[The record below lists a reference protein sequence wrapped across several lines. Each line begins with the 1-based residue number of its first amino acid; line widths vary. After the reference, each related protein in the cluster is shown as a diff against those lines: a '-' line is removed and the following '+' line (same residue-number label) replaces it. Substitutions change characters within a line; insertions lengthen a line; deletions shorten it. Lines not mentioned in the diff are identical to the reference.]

1 MYYYQG
7 FQPINLSVI
16 RILNSVY
23 KRGVLY
29 VNYIY
34 LFRSFRNN
42 DNRGVLLEK
51 HFVKNDHVTAAKLL
65 SDGMYH
71 GMRIGG
77 VCCIGYV
84 FIKILI
90 MF

>member
-1 MYYYQG
+1 MLTT
-7 FQPINLSVI
+7 FISL
-16 RILNSVY
+16 
-23 KRGVLY
+23 GVLG
-29 VNYIY
+29 VTTIG
-34 LFRSFRNN
+34 
-42 DNRGVLLEK
+42 GVLLEK
-51 HFVKNDHVTAAKLL
+51 HLVKNDRVAAAKLL

-77 VCCIGYV
+77 VCFVGYV

>member
-1 MYYYQG
+1 MLTT
-7 FQPINLSVI
+7 FISL
-16 RILNSVY
+16 
-23 KRGVLY
+23 GVLGATT
-29 VNYIY
+29 I
-34 LFRSFRNN
+34 
-42 DNRGVLLEK
+42 GGAILEK
-51 HFVKNDHVTAAKLL
+51 HLVKNDRVAAAKLL

-77 VCCIGYV
+77 VCFIGYV

>member
-1 MYYYQG
+1 MLTTFISLG
-7 FQPINLSVI
+7 AL
-16 RILNSVY
+16 
-23 KRGVLY
+23 GVTT
-29 VNYIY
+29 I
-34 LFRSFRNN
+34 
-42 DNRGVLLEK
+42 GGAILEK
-51 HFVKNDHVTAAKLL
+51 HLVKNDHVAAAKLL

>member
-1 MYYYQG
+1 M
-7 FQPINLSVI
+7 INLRVI
-16 RILNSVY
+16 GILNSVY
-23 KRGVLY
+23 KGEFYMLTTFISLGVLGATT
-29 VNYIY
+29 I
-34 LFRSFRNN
+34 
-42 DNRGVLLEK
+42 GGAILEK
-51 HFVKNDHVTAAKLL
+51 HLVKNDHVAAAKLL

-77 VCCIGYV
+77 VCFIGYV

>member
-1 MYYYQG
+1 MLTTFISLG
-7 FQPINLSVI
+7 ALGVTTIGGVI
-16 RILNSVY
+16 
-23 KRGVLY
+23 
-29 VNYIY
+29 
-34 LFRSFRNN
+34 
-42 DNRGVLLEK
+42 LEK
-51 HFVKNDHVTAAKLL
+51 HLVKNDHVAAAKLL

-77 VCCIGYV
+77 AGFIGYV

>member
-1 MYYYQG
+1 MLTTFISLG
-7 FQPINLSVI
+7 AL
-16 RILNSVY
+16 
-23 KRGVLY
+23 GVTT
-29 VNYIY
+29 I
-34 LFRSFRNN
+34 S
-42 DNRGVLLEK
+42 GAILEK
-51 HFVKNDHVTAAKLL
+51 HLVKNDHVAAAKLL

-77 VCCIGYV
+77 VCFIGYV

>member
-1 MYYYQG
+1 MLAT
-7 FQPINLSVI
+7 FISL
-16 RILNSVY
+16 
-23 KRGVLY
+23 GVLGATT
-29 VNYIY
+29 I
-34 LFRSFRNN
+34 
-42 DNRGVLLEK
+42 GGAILEK
-51 HFVKNDHVTAAKLL
+51 HLVKNDHVAAAKLL

-77 VCCIGYV
+77 VCFIGYV

>member
-1 MYYYQG
+1 MVTT
-7 FQPINLSVI
+7 IISL
-16 RILNSVY
+16 
-23 KRGVLY
+23 GVLGATT
-29 VNYIY
+29 I
-34 LFRSFRNN
+34 
-42 DNRGVLLEK
+42 GGAILEK
-51 HFVKNDHVTAAKLL
+51 HLVKNDHVAAAKLL

-77 VCCIGYV
+77 VCFIGYV

>member
-1 MYYYQG
+1 MLTTFISLG
-7 FQPINLSVI
+7 AL
-16 RILNSVY
+16 
-23 KRGVLY
+23 GVTT
-29 VNYIY
+29 I
-34 LFRSFRNN
+34 
-42 DNRGVLLEK
+42 GGAILEK
-51 HFVKNDHVTAAKLL
+51 HLVKNDYVAAAKLL

-77 VCCIGYV
+77 VCFIGYV

>member
-1 MYYYQG
+1 MLTT
-7 FQPINLSVI
+7 FISL
-16 RILNSVY
+16 
-23 KRGVLY
+23 GVLG
-29 VNYIY
+29 VTTIG
-34 LFRSFRNN
+34 
-42 DNRGVLLEK
+42 GVLLEK
-51 HFVKNDHVTAAKLL
+51 HLVKNDRVAAAKLL

-77 VCCIGYV
+77 VCFIGYV

>member
-1 MYYYQG
+1 MLTT
-7 FQPINLSVI
+7 FISL
-16 RILNSVY
+16 
-23 KRGVLY
+23 GVLG
-29 VNYIY
+29 VTTIG
-34 LFRSFRNN
+34 
-42 DNRGVLLEK
+42 GVLLEK
-51 HFVKNDHVTAAKLL
+51 HLVKNDHVAAAKLL

-77 VCCIGYV
+77 VCFGGYV

>member
-1 MYYYQG
+1 MLTT
-7 FQPINLSVI
+7 FISL
-16 RILNSVY
+16 
-23 KRGVLY
+23 GVL
-29 VNYIY
+29 
-34 LFRSFRNN
+34 
-42 DNRGVLLEK
+42 GVTTIGGGLLEK
-51 HFVKNDHVTAAKLL
+51 HLVKNDRVAAAKLL

-77 VCCIGYV
+77 VCFIGYV

>member
-1 MYYYQG
+1 MLTT
-7 FQPINLSVI
+7 FISL
-16 RILNSVY
+16 
-23 KRGVLY
+23 GVL
-29 VNYIY
+29 
-34 LFRSFRNN
+34 
-42 DNRGVLLEK
+42 GVTTIGGAILEK
-51 HFVKNDHVTAAKLL
+51 HLVKNDHVTAAKLL

-77 VCCIGYV
+77 VCFIGYV

>member
-1 MYYYQG
+1 MITTFVSLG
-7 FQPINLSVI
+7 AL
-16 RILNSVY
+16 
-23 KRGVLY
+23 GVTT
-29 VNYIY
+29 IG
-34 LFRSFRNN
+34 
-42 DNRGVLLEK
+42 GVMLEK
-51 HFVKNDHVTAAKLL
+51 HLVKNDQVTAAKFV

-77 VCCIGYV
+77 VCFIGYV

>member
-1 MYYYQG
+1 MITTFISLG
-7 FQPINLSVI
+7 AL
-16 RILNSVY
+16 
-23 KRGVLY
+23 GVTT
-29 VNYIY
+29 IG
-34 LFRSFRNN
+34 
-42 DNRGVLLEK
+42 GVMLEK
-51 HFVKNDHVTAAKLL
+51 HLVKNDSVAAAKLL

-77 VCCIGYV
+77 VCFIGYV

>member
-1 MYYYQG
+1 MLTTFISLG
-7 FQPINLSVI
+7 ALGITTI
-16 RILNSVY
+16 GGAI
-23 KRGVLY
+23 
-29 VNYIY
+29 
-34 LFRSFRNN
+34 
-42 DNRGVLLEK
+42 LEK
-51 HFVKNDHVTAAKLL
+51 YLVKNDHVAAAKLL

-77 VCCIGYV
+77 VCFIGYV

>member
-1 MYYYQG
+1 MLTTFISLG
-7 FQPINLSVI
+7 AL
-16 RILNSVY
+16 
-23 KRGVLY
+23 GVTT
-29 VNYIY
+29 I
-34 LFRSFRNN
+34 
-42 DNRGVLLEK
+42 GGAILEK
-51 HFVKNDHVTAAKLL
+51 HLVNNDHVTAAKLL

-77 VCCIGYV
+77 VCFIGYV

>member
-1 MYYYQG
+1 MLTTFISLG
-7 FQPINLSVI
+7 AL
-16 RILNSVY
+16 
-23 KRGVLY
+23 GVTT
-29 VNYIY
+29 I
-34 LFRSFRNN
+34 
-42 DNRGVLLEK
+42 GGAILEK
-51 HFVKNDHVTAAKLL
+51 HLVKNDRVAAAKLL

-77 VCCIGYV
+77 VCFIGYV

>member
-1 MYYYQG
+1 MITT
-7 FQPINLSVI
+7 FISL
-16 RILNSVY
+16 
-23 KRGVLY
+23 GVLGATT
-29 VNYIY
+29 I
-34 LFRSFRNN
+34 
-42 DNRGVLLEK
+42 GGAILEK
-51 HFVKNDHVTAAKLL
+51 HLVKNDRVTAAKLL

-77 VCCIGYV
+77 VCFIGYV

>member
-1 MYYYQG
+1 MITT
-7 FQPINLSVI
+7 FISL
-16 RILNSVY
+16 
-23 KRGVLY
+23 GVLGATT
-29 VNYIY
+29 I
-34 LFRSFRNN
+34 
-42 DNRGVLLEK
+42 GGAILEK
-51 HFVKNDHVTAAKLL
+51 HLVKNDRVAAAKLL

-77 VCCIGYV
+77 VCFIGYV